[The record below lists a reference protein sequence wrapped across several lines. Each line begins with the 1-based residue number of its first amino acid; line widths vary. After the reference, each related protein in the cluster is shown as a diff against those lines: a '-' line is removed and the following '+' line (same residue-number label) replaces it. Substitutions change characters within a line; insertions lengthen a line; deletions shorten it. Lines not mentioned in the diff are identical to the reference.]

1 MNWQKNSLFI
11 VVIFINFLFSVHNLQ
26 AKMTVNHEKISVNY
40 SIYKNLTLLK
50 GQIISVELKSGKVYE
65 GVVKSVSDKY
75 LYIEKITNKEYYDG
89 LIAISE
95 IEAIVVRAR

>member
-1 MNWQKNSLFI
+1 
-11 VVIFINFLFSVHNLQ
+11 
-26 AKMTVNHEKISVNY
+26 MTVNHEKISVNY